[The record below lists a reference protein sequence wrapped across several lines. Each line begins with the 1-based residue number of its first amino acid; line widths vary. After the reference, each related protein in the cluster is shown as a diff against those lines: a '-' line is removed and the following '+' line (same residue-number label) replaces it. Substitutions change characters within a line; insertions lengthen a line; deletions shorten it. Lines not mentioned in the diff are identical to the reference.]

1 MHRPFT
7 QASSFSLSRRA
18 LSAAVIA
25 ALLGSPWTVQAQ
37 VVADPNAGAHR
48 PGIGAAG
55 NGVPV
60 VNLVAP
66 SAAGVSHNP
75 YQQFNVDKQ
84 GLILNNAAGVS
95 ATQLGGYIV
104 GNPHYRAGQ
113 AAKVIVNE
121 VTSLQP
127 TSLRGYTEVAGQAAD
142 VIIANPNG
150 ISVNGGGFI
159 NTNRATLTTGTP
171 SFGADGSLSGLR
183 TGGGHIRIDG
193 EGLNASHIDRLD
205 LITRSL
211 SVSGKVWAHHLNV
224 ITGANQVGYSDLSTQ
239 AIAGTGEA
247 PTVSID
253 VATLGGMYANT
264 IHLIGTEAGLGMR
277 NAGELATQSG
287 DFTID
292 EAGQL
297 QLTGTTS
304 SAGHLALTGSA
315 LNNSGALQSAGSMT
329 VQSTGDI
336 TNTGTVYSGG
346 DLAMQSAGA
355 VSHAGVIAAANE
367 ASVRAQQ
374 LASTGT
380 LGAGV
385 ARDGTLQGNAALSVV
400 TAGAL
405 SSTGSHLASGA
416 ITLQGSALDLS
427 GAQTRAG
434 GDVALVSTA
443 GDIDH
448 AKATLATDGALT
460 VHSAGTVDNSGGT
473 LQAAQ
478 LDAQAAGDWRN
489 AYGSVMQTGSGPMSV
504 RIGGLLDNTHGT
516 WIANADTVAINA
528 HAIDNTGGAIE
539 QAGTGTLAITTGTLT
554 NDQGQILGN
563 GDLALTART
572 ARNQDGTLSVAGN
585 ATLAGSDLDNTGGTV
600 VAQRLQGQFTGSL
613 INPNGVLQAHQAQLI
628 ANTLDNGNG
637 QIKALDGN
645 LDLTVWQALTNGIG
659 GFLGSNAAVH
669 LHAGTLSNAGQ
680 VYAGSDLTLTT
691 QGDASN
697 TGAMHA
703 QGSLNAHLGGAL
715 ANDNGALEA
724 GTGQGDATLTLDA
737 ASLSN
742 QGGRIANTDNGTTT
756 VNVTGSLDNTR
767 GTLGGQGDVTLN
779 AAQVVNAGGTL
790 VSGGSFALQS
800 DALSNNGGT
809 LYSAG
814 HLIWTTATATL
825 DNTHG
830 SIGAGG
836 DLTLTLDTVHNDGG
850 DLASNHDVAAQLGHF
865 DGVGRL
871 RAGNDLS
878 LALAGDY
885 INPAGNTLFAN
896 NDFTVT
902 LGGAFTNA
910 AGATLQS
917 AGALTLTANS
927 LDNQAGAAI
936 NSATTTL
943 TAATQTN
950 EGRIEGDTVTLNAGD
965 LTNTGT
971 VIGNAITVHARTLTN
986 GADL

>member
-104 GNPHYRAGQ
+104 GNPNYRAGQ
-113 AAKVIVNE
+113 SAKVIVNE

-159 NTNRATLTTGTP
+159 NTNRATLTTGIP
-171 SFGADGSLSGLR
+171 VFGTDGALSAFR
-183 TGGGHIRIDG
+183 VTGGALRIDG
-193 EGLNASHIDRLD
+193 EGLNVSHIDRLD

-211 SVSGKVWAHHLNV
+211 SVSGKVWAQHLNV

-264 IHLIGTEAGLGMR
+264 IHLIGTEAGLGVR

-297 QLTGTTS
+297 QLTGNTS
-304 SAGHLALTGSA
+304 SAGHLALNAASLSNSGTLQSGGAMNVQVTGGIDNSSA
-315 LNNSGALQSAGSMT
+315 LYSGNTLSLQAASLGNSGALQSAGSMT

-355 VSHAGVIAAANE
+355 VNHAGVIAAANE

-434 GDVALVSTA
+434 GDVALVSAA

-473 LQAAQ
+473 LQAGQ
-478 LDAQAAGDWRN
+478 LDAQAVGDWRN

-539 QAGTGTLAITTGTLT
+539 QAGAGMLSLDADTLT
-554 NDQGQILGN
+554 NDQGQILGQ

-585 ATLAGSDLDNTGGTV
+585 ATLAGRDFDNTGGTV
-600 VAQRLQGQFTGSL
+600 VAQHLQGQFTGSL
-613 INPNGVLQAHQAQLI
+613 INPDGVLQAHQAQLI

-645 LDLTVWQALTNGIG
+645 LDLAVTQALTNGIG

-724 GTGQGDATLTLDA
+724 GTGPGNATLTLNA

-756 VNVTGSLDNTR
+756 VNVTGSLDNTG
-767 GTLGGQGDVTLN
+767 GTLGGQGDVTLDASQITN
-779 AAQVVNAGGTL
+779 NRGTL
-790 VSGGSFALQS
+790 VSGGAFALQS

-814 HLIWTTATATL
+814 HL
-825 DNTHG
+825 
-830 SIGAGG
+830 
-836 DLTLTLDTVHNDGG
+836 
-850 DLASNHDVAAQLGHF
+850 
-865 DGVGRL
+865 
-871 RAGNDLS
+871 
-878 LALAGDY
+878 
-885 INPAGNTLFAN
+885 
-896 NDFTVT
+896 
-902 LGGAFTNA
+902 
-910 AGATLQS
+910 
-917 AGALTLTANS
+917 
-927 LDNQAGAAI
+927 
-936 NSATTTL
+936 
-943 TAATQTN
+943 
-950 EGRIEGDTVTLNAGD
+950 
-965 LTNTGT
+965 
-971 VIGNAITVHARTLTN
+971 
-986 GADL
+986 